1 MNLVDSDPDRAFKP
15 VDAGA
20 LRVDVMRRCAAGDYV
35 DAILLLEESGL
46 SAEDAP
52 GLWEYLA
59 RQLTN
64 AGLDQLAIT
73 VRERLAVAGTYT
85 SEMALS
91 DAKLALE
98 QGNSERARIIL
109 KSVFGHS
116 DMPDSVAKLLARA
129 IGDSDPQTAL
139 GLIAELSEN
148 DPEAALAEID
158 ILRANERL
166 IEAEK
171 RCRSKMRRF
180 LEDDRFHTRLA
191 RISTSLNNL
200 DDALAIWTAV
210 GRRSPSMRAT
220 TLLNRIRLLHRLER
234 YAEAKTLIAD
244 MLADHAPLADLMSA
258 VSIFGMTDLSDA
270 LLMKAVNEHRFDP
283 LSDREWNRVQHL
295 LLQNGEIGRLVW
307 LSKQKVPIGKTVQEA
322 LAAAKR
328 LFGPRL
334 DQIKT
339 ISDGAAFT
347 SPDCLL
353 PFPPHMHFARPL
365 RSLDDERCKIL
376 LVNASLAGGG
386 AERQLVVLVKALIH
400 SGISAEN
407 IDVALFSLSQ
417 DRGRAHFLKDMET
430 LGVRI
435 HDLQQE
441 TEQRHI
447 TDKDFEDRVLLL
459 PSPLRGDVVALQS
472 LVQKL
477 KPDVL
482 HGWQDRASLAVGF
495 VGAHLGIESIVMSAR
510 NMQPQKREPGA
521 QQDFQGLFRAL
532 CALPNVTLTA
542 NAVEGARDYEAWLEM
557 DRGSVRVLENGL
569 DLSRFR
575 MPRAKAKS
583 VTDGKRT
590 VTISGVFRLAPNK
603 RPLLWLDTIARLTEI
618 SQFDI
623 QARLIGVGPLRAEVE
638 DHCETLGL
646 YNVQLEGS
654 HNEIGA
660 IYKGSDIVL
669 LMSRVE
675 GTPNVL
681 LEAQALG
688 LPVVGCDVGG
698 VRSAIQSEGPS
709 SGLVLPEIISA
720 TDAADAIEAWLP
732 EALAA
737 PAKDRRN
744 FIRDRYSL
752 SALGR
757 NALLSYRQEATF

>member
-1 MNLVDSDPDRAFKP
+1 MTLVNGDPVRATKP
-15 VDAGA
+15 ADAGA

-46 SAEDAP
+46 TAEEAP

-73 VRERLAVAGTYT
+73 VRERLAEAGTYT

-91 DAKLALE
+91 DAKLALD
-98 QGNSERARIIL
+98 QGNAERARIIL
-109 KSVFGHS
+109 KSVFGHA

-129 IGDSDPQTAL
+129 TGDSDPLTAL
-139 GLIAELSEN
+139 GLISDLTDN

-158 ILRANERL
+158 ILRANEQL
-166 IEAEK
+166 LSADQK
-171 RCRSKMRRF
+171 CRMKMRRF

-191 RISTSLNNL
+191 RIATSLNNL

-234 YAEAKTLIAD
+234 YSEAKTLLAD
-244 MLADHAPLADLMSA
+244 MLADHAPLADVMSA
-258 VSIFGMTDLSDA
+258 VAIFGLSDLSDA
-270 LLMKAVNEHRFDP
+270 LLLKAVNEHRFDP
-283 LSDREWNRVQHL
+283 LSDREWNRAQHL

-307 LSKQKVPIGKTVQEA
+307 LSQQNIPIGKTVQEA

-334 DQIKT
+334 DQIKSL
-339 ISDGAAFT
+339 SDGASFR

-353 PFPPHMHFARPL
+353 PFPPHMRFAHPKRA
-365 RSLDDERCKIL
+365 LDETQCKIL

-386 AERQLVVLVKALIH
+386 AERQLVMLVKALLH
-400 SGISAEN
+400 SGVPADN
-407 IDVALFSLSQ
+407 IDVALFSLSS
-417 DRGRAHFLKDMET
+417 DRGRAHFLKDLEA
-430 LGVRI
+430 LGVQI
-435 HDLQQE
+435 HDLQQVS
-441 TEQRHI
+441 TQRHI

-472 LVQKL
+472 LVQRL

-482 HGWQDRASLAVGF
+482 HGWQDRASLAAGF

-521 QQDFQGLFRAL
+521 QQDFQGLYRAL
-532 CALPNVTLTA
+532 CGLPNVTLTA
-542 NAVEGARDYEAWLEM
+542 NANEGARDYEDWLDLE
-557 DRGSVRVLENGL
+557 RGSVRVLENGL

-575 MPRAKAKS
+575 MPTAKPKHRA
-583 VTDGKRT
+583 DGKRT
-590 VTISGVFRLAPNK
+590 VMISGVFRLAPNK
-603 RPLLWLDTIARLTEI
+603 RPLLWLDTIARLSEM
-618 SQFDI
+618 SEYDI
-623 QARLIGVGPLRAEVE
+623 QARLVGVGPLRAEVE
-638 DHCETLGL
+638 EHCSMLGL
-646 YNVQLEGS
+646 TNVRLEGS
-654 HNEIGA
+654 HAEIGA
-660 IYKGSDIVL
+660 IYKNSDVVL

-698 VRSAIQSEGPS
+698 VRSAVQSDGQS
-709 SGLVLPEIISA
+709 SGLVLPEVISA
-720 TDAADAIEAWLP
+720 NEAAEAIDAWLP
-732 EALAA
+732 QALSAH
-737 PAKDRRN
+737 PKDRRN
-744 FIRDRYSL
+744 FIRQRYSL
-752 SALGR
+752 SALGK
-757 NALLSYRQEATF
+757 NALASYKQEALF